1 MVLLIY
7 VSSSNCLE
15 EFDFP
20 RFYNRRTS
28 DEIRVATLNLKFNN
42 SNLITITKIC
52 IADKYRFVISIT
64 KYLFTDYSDD
74 TKFIKQ

>member
-28 DEIRVATLNLKFNN
+28 EEIRVAALDLKFNN

-52 IADKYRFVISIT
+52 IADK
-64 KYLFTDYSDD
+64 
-74 TKFIKQ
+74 